1 MALDRPVKCALL
13 LGYLT
18 VKYNKS
24 SKCYLTYMHGY
35 ISDYYNIIS

>member
-1 MALDRPVKCALL
+1 MALDRLIKCALL

-18 VKYNKS
+18 VKSKKS